1 MHKTDAKILT
11 KLREVQL
18 GGYECNDDDNNHFV
32 EDFDLAAYFAKL
44 PSMRTIYAS
53 PAKNLFVQNPWI
65 EVGYR
70 TSTIEKITIRGE
82 KMDAT
87 YMTSCLGS
95 LTALRRFD
103 YYNPW
108 DITDVLDRSGLI
120 AILRALLEHANT
132 SLEFLNLHSG
142 VWTSLQGGVAMPFSL
157 NAFEKLKSATLNC
170 RLWAPVS
177 LEDSEEPQNVRGDD
191 SAVQNSRLIKASK
204 LVDILPSSM
213 ETVGLYG
220 KVGVRDVERMLQGL
234 TEHKANRLPR
244 LEEIIFYEV
253 SWLTE
258 DAMDAKMAQELQ
270 EQCSGIG
277 IKLVLGGDHA
287 N

>member
-1 MHKTDAKILT
+1 
-11 KLREVQL
+11 
-18 GGYECNDDDNNHFV
+18 
-32 EDFDLAAYFAKL
+32 
-44 PSMRTIYAS
+44 
-53 PAKNLFVQNPWI
+53 
-65 EVGYR
+65 
-70 TSTIEKITIRGE
+70 
-82 KMDAT
+82 MDAT
-87 YMTSCLGS
+87 YMTRCLGS
-95 LTALRRFD
+95 LKALRKFD

-108 DITDVLDRSGLI
+108 DITDVLNRSGLI

-142 VWTSLQGGVAMPFSL
+142 VCSSLKGAAAMPFTL
-157 NAFEKLKSATLNC
+157 NTFEKLKSATLNC

-177 LEDSEEPQNVRGDD
+177 LEDSEEPQNVRGGDL
-191 SAVQNSRLIKASK
+191 AVQNSRLIKPSK

-234 TEHKANRLPR
+234 TEHKANRLTR
-244 LEEIIFYEV
+244 LEEIVFYEIV
-253 SWLTE
+253 ELEENTN
-258 DAMDAKMAQELQ
+258 ATKRMAQELQ

-287 N
+287 S